1 MTQKSLTSMVDGV
14 GTTFYTYDAAGQ
26 ILSEDGPWADDTV
39 SYTYANRLRTSMSV
53 AGSVWSQ
60 SYGYDAVR
68 RLTSVTSPAG
78 EFDYQYFAADLSTLV
93 EQLTLPN
100 GAVIT
105 NGYDAVARL
114 TRTELMNSSGA
125 DLDSYGYGYNQANQR
140 TNVVRTAGDSVNY
153 GYNNAGELK
162 TAKGKEAGGTSREQ
176 EQLGYAYDAAGNLNY
191 RTNNGLYQTF
201 NVNSLNELGVMNFIG
216 SLTVA
221 GATSVPATNVTVN
234 GSNATLY
241 ADQTFAATNQSIT
254 SAAVNSYAAIAKAA
268 TGQMDTNTVSLF
280 IPARAKHGYDLN
292 GNLTSEFSAA
302 GGTNRQ
308 FVYDDENELI
318 SVYVTNLWRSDFVYD
333 GKMRRRVEKD
343 YSWDAG
349 TTSWQQTN
357 ETRFIYD
364 GNLVVQER
372 NTNNQPVVT
381 YTRGDDLSGT
391 LQGAG
396 GIGGLLARSAHATVV
411 PWYVLPG
418 GGPLYTVS
426 SYYHADGNGNITM
439 LLDASQNV
447 VAKYLYDPFGN
458 TLAQSGPLA
467 SANTY
472 RFSSK
477 EWNANAGLYYYL
489 YRFYDPS
496 LQRWVNRDPIL
507 EWGGINLYEF
517 IHNNPL
523 RYVDKLG
530 LQITLDPPDFP
541 EDTYGY
547 GDGGNLGKTTI
558 NDPNDLSDID
568 NEWNHLEPREC
579 ELRPGPPPHKP
590 PPPPH
595 KPPPPLPWGQ
605 GCSNCSV
612 NNPPVHVSPPPQPP
626 PPIQLPP
633 IQQW

>member
-39 SYTYANRLRTSMSV
+39 SYTYANRLRTGMSLA
-53 AGSVWSQ
+53 AGGSPQGPWSQ

-78 EFDYQYFAADLSTLV
+78 EFDYQYFAADPSTLV

-100 GAVIT
+100 DAVIT

-125 DLDSYGYGYNQANQR
+125 DLDSYGYGYNQAGQR
-140 TNVVRTAGDSVNY
+140 TNVVRTLGDYVNY
-153 GYNNAGELK
+153 TYDNMGELK

-176 EQLGYAYDAAGNLNY
+176 EQLGYAYDAAGNLNQ
-191 RTNNGLYQTF
+191 RTNNALIQAF
-201 NVNSLNELGVMNFIG
+201 NVNSLNELNIVTRSGL
-216 SLTVA
+216 LTAA
-221 GATSVPATNVTVN
+221 GTTTVPATHVTVN
-234 GSNATLY
+234 GSPANRY
-241 ADQTFAATNQSIT
+241 ADATFTLGGFTVTNGANT
-254 SAAVNSYAAIAKAA
+254 FTAI
-268 TGQMDTNTVSLF
+268 GWDGLGDLGTNTVTVNL
-280 IPARAKHGYDLN
+280 PATNNFAYDLN
-292 GNLTSEFSAA
+292 GNLVSDGKRNFA
-302 GGTNRQ
+302 
-308 FVYDDENELI
+308 YDDENELI
-318 SVYVTNLWRSDFVYD
+318 SVWVANAWSNSFAYD
-333 GKMRRRVEKD
+333 GKMRRRIERE
-343 YSWDAG
+343 Y
-349 TTSWQQTN
+349 TWQFVWVKTN

-467 SANTY
+467 DANTY

-612 NNPPVHVSPPPQPP
+612 NNPPVQVSPPPQPP